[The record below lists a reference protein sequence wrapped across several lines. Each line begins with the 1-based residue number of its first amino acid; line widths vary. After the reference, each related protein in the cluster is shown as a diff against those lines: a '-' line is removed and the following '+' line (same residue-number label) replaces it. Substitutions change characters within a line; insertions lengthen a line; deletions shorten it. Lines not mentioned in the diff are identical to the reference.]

1 MGIEV
6 NQGLTVNDTTES
18 TDYQTGSVIVKGG
31 VGIAKNL
38 HVHGETVLDG
48 DLTIPAGSVHVNN
61 LDSELTT
68 VINTVAQHSTDIAAL
83 INTSGTPTQAAASAA
98 AAAASAAAAHQD
110 ALDAAAQASAA
121 AASATQGAN
130 SATSAA
136 ASQVSATAAAA
147 DAADALA
154 AAIIAQGD
162 AETAATTATI
172 KAGNASVSASQAA
185 TSATNAAGSASTAST
200 AATTATTAATN
211 AGNSANAA
219 VTSASNAAS
228 SATGAGNSASQ
239 ASTNAGVASTSA
251 TNAANSATAAA
262 TSSSQAATS
271 ATNAATSATTASNAA
286 TTATTQANAANTS
299 AANAA
304 TSASAASN
312 SATQAASS
320 ATSAAGSA
328 SAASNSASIATG
340 SATTA
345 GTSATAAANSATIA
359 QTAATNAANSATA
372 SVQSYNNL
380 SAKIDNNIASLG
392 GNYVGYSTY
401 NAGVSGNRWL
411 NNFPA
416 GATITQN
423 IGDPTGGTE
432 AVRFTGSNTTN
443 ALLRVEF
450 PAVTANGTD
459 TYTCSFYA
467 RLISGSNVNLK
478 SDLADKTTVFSL
490 YFSKLI
496 VNEWVRIDYSGIPTA
511 GSLGWIDLVNN
522 LTLDVVIDFWGVQVE
537 KGKVPTAYIKTAGTP
552 VISRS
557 TVQADLVT
565 EQSVRASADTAISN
579 NVTALTSTVNTK
591 TRVFRQST
599 QPTPTAVGDA
609 WFDTGN
615 NNKLYIWN
623 GTAWT
628 LTQDNTKNTTFYQ
641 GTAPTALAVGDL
653 WVDTANSNSL
663 KRWNGTS
670 WVAVD
675 NAQIAT
681 TAAALTTEQTT
692 RANADTA
699 LANSITSLS
708 ATVSTEITDRTNGDA
723 ANAATIATTNANLV
737 TEQTTRAT
745 ADAALSQSLLD
756 LSSSISGGFSPY
768 QTWNFTS
775 GVDTWTSG
783 GCTIAASGGYLT
795 VTSSSADPIIRVGSL
810 SITGSQYFIVKAR
823 VKRTAGTNWD
833 GKCYYTTGSHGE
845 SGLYYK
851 QLTNPGM
858 VIGQW
863 YVLEWAMDALTVG
876 GTDWTSNIITGIRF
890 DLGAA
895 ANDVFVIDW
904 ISIGSNAPPV
914 SYAEFITEQT
924 TRANA
929 VSAVSSSVTSLNSS
943 LSTEITN
950 RINGDNALQTSLN
963 TTNANLVTEQTTRA
977 NADTAIS
984 NSVTSLTA
992 TVNTKARVYRQSTQ
1006 PTGTTVGD
1014 IWINTSSNNLLKV
1027 WDGTAWQTTQDNSK
1041 NTTFYQGTA
1050 PTAVATG
1057 DLWIDTAN
1065 NNSLKRW
1072 NGTSW
1077 VAVDNAQIATTAA
1090 NLITEQTTR
1099 ANADNALASDITALT
1114 TTVTNNYNTLN
1125 SAITTE
1131 TTARTN
1137 GDSTNATAIT
1147 NLTSTVN
1154 TKARVFRQGT
1164 QPTATATG
1172 DIWINTSSNNLLK
1185 VWDGTV
1191 WQTSQDN
1198 SKNTTFYQGTAPT
1211 AVATGDLWVDT
1222 ANSNSLKR
1230 WNGTS
1235 WVAVDNTS
1243 FATSAALTTEQTTR
1257 ANADTAISNS
1267 VTSLTATVNTKARVF
1282 RQGTQ
1287 PTATATGDIWINT
1300 SSNNLLKVWDGTA
1313 WQTTQDNS
1321 KNTTFYQGTAPT
1333 AIATGDLWVD
1343 TANSNSLKRWNG
1355 TSWVAVDNTSFA
1367 TSAALTT
1374 EQTTRAN
1381 ADIAL
1386 SSTLTSLRASFDGAA
1401 VSASVQPPNSN
1412 LDIEDA
1418 SGKPLGI
1425 EPVDNITVRTGVAF
1439 GDANKN
1445 WITLVDTVDSSI
1457 AYGFP
1462 AIAIDDNLTYTVTV
1476 THKSPT
1482 TSTTGLYIR
1491 MNELNTDLP
1500 AGFTHVGSGG
1510 GSLTTTRTGY
1520 KDLQANGPLPGTT
1533 WVTNTFTYTPTAGT
1547 RFASLSFYKW
1557 SALAVNVEYHLMKAT
1572 VTSSTDGIVS
1582 SIASTNAAITSE
1594 ATTRANADT
1603 AISNTVSTLTSTV
1616 NTKARVYRQSTQP
1629 TGTTVGDIWINTS
1642 SNNLLKVW
1650 DGTAWQTTQDNSK
1663 NTTFYQ
1669 GTAPTAVATGDL
1681 WIDTANNNSLK
1692 RWNGTAWVAVDNTS
1706 FATSAA
1712 LTTEQTTR
1720 ANADTAISNSVTSL
1734 TATVNT
1740 KARVYRQSTQ
1750 PTGTT
1755 VGDIWIDSDD
1765 NNKMRVW
1772 DGTTWNLSQ
1781 DNTKNTTFYQG
1792 TAPTAL
1798 AVGDLWVDSANG
1810 NSIKRWNGTAWV
1822 AVDNTTFATSAALT
1836 TEQNTR
1842 ATADTALSNS
1852 ITSLTATVTNNYNTL
1867 NSAIT
1872 TETSARTTADNTNAT
1887 AITTLSS
1894 RVGASSG
1901 VVSGNL
1907 LKYSEDLSNAVW
1919 IKSANTAVS
1928 SNTTTSPIGDN
1939 TADKLYESTTTSSQ
1953 HYIYQNVTIP
1963 AGTNTTFSVYA
1974 KSGERSYLY
1983 IGFGAASG
1991 SPKNYTVFNLNTG
2004 TVVGTPPSALQVN
2017 NPPQIDDVG
2026 GGWWRISVGGVVSA
2040 SETSVNAVC
2049 YLYNGSTATY
2059 AGTANW
2065 GLYLWGMQWNIGA
2078 AAAPYLATTSTAVS
2092 DGSSHYVDIQTLQTT
2107 TNGLSGQYTVKINNN
2122 NSISG
2127 FGLASTAVNGTPTS
2141 AFVVSADEFAIVD
2154 PNVNYTGGTS
2164 PSVSNIPFQIVGGV
2178 TYIKSA
2184 NINTATI
2191 KTLHLADASVVNSV
2205 SVTVNGTSITSGST
2219 FTTTTYLTPPASG
2232 LPADRGW
2239 VYVIAEA
2246 EWLANAS
2253 AAYRGLIELEYSLD
2267 LGATW
2272 TPMSVYA
2279 PQSQMFVDT
2288 SGSTTAG
2295 FSHVMTRFISSNTT
2309 RAMNGVNNI
2318 YVRATF
2324 SHSAAGT
2331 RSINFIQLTAMEFRR

>member
-1014 IWINTSSNNLLKV
+1014 IWI
-1027 WDGTAWQTTQDNSK
+1027 
-1041 NTTFYQGTA
+1041 
-1050 PTAVATG
+1050 
-1057 DLWIDTAN
+1057 
-1065 NNSLKRW
+1065 
-1072 NGTSW
+1072 
-1077 VAVDNAQIATTAA
+1077 
-1090 NLITEQTTR
+1090 
-1099 ANADNALASDITALT
+1099 
-1114 TTVTNNYNTLN
+1114 
-1125 SAITTE
+1125 
-1131 TTARTN
+1131 
-1137 GDSTNATAIT
+1137 
-1147 NLTSTVN
+1147 
-1154 TKARVFRQGT
+1154 
-1164 QPTATATG
+1164 
-1172 DIWINTSSNNLLK
+1172 
-1185 VWDGTV
+1185 
-1191 WQTSQDN
+1191 
-1198 SKNTTFYQGTAPT
+1198 
-1211 AVATGDLWVDT
+1211 
-1222 ANSNSLKR
+1222 
-1230 WNGTS
+1230 
-1235 WVAVDNTS
+1235 
-1243 FATSAALTTEQTTR
+1243 
-1257 ANADTAISNS
+1257 
-1267 VTSLTATVNTKARVF
+1267 
-1282 RQGTQ
+1282 
-1287 PTATATGDIWINT
+1287 
-1300 SSNNLLKVWDGTA
+1300 
-1313 WQTTQDNS
+1313 
-1321 KNTTFYQGTAPT
+1321 
-1333 AIATGDLWVD
+1333 
-1343 TANSNSLKRWNG
+1343 
-1355 TSWVAVDNTSFA
+1355 
-1367 TSAALTT
+1367 
-1374 EQTTRAN
+1374 
-1381 ADIAL
+1381 
-1386 SSTLTSLRASFDGAA
+1386 
-1401 VSASVQPPNSN
+1401 
-1412 LDIEDA
+1412 
-1418 SGKPLGI
+1418 
-1425 EPVDNITVRTGVAF
+1425 
-1439 GDANKN
+1439 
-1445 WITLVDTVDSSI
+1445 
-1457 AYGFP
+1457 
-1462 AIAIDDNLTYTVTV
+1462 
-1476 THKSPT
+1476 
-1482 TSTTGLYIR
+1482 
-1491 MNELNTDLP
+1491 
-1500 AGFTHVGSGG
+1500 
-1510 GSLTTTRTGY
+1510 
-1520 KDLQANGPLPGTT
+1520 
-1533 WVTNTFTYTPTAGT
+1533 
-1547 RFASLSFYKW
+1547 
-1557 SALAVNVEYHLMKAT
+1557 
-1572 VTSSTDGIVS
+1572 
-1582 SIASTNAAITSE
+1582 
-1594 ATTRANADT
+1594 
-1603 AISNTVSTLTSTV
+1603 
-1616 NTKARVYRQSTQP
+1616 
-1629 TGTTVGDIWINTS
+1629 
-1642 SNNLLKVW
+1642 
-1650 DGTAWQTTQDNSK
+1650 
-1663 NTTFYQ
+1663 
-1669 GTAPTAVATGDL
+1669 
-1681 WIDTANNNSLK
+1681 
-1692 RWNGTAWVAVDNTS
+1692 
-1706 FATSAA
+1706 
-1712 LTTEQTTR
+1712 
-1720 ANADTAISNSVTSL
+1720 
-1734 TATVNT
+1734 
-1740 KARVYRQSTQ
+1740 
-1750 PTGTT
+1750 
-1755 VGDIWIDSDD
+1755 DSDD

>member
-1185 VWDGTV
+1185 VWDGT
-1191 WQTSQDN
+1191 
-1198 SKNTTFYQGTAPT
+1198 
-1211 AVATGDLWVDT
+1211 
-1222 ANSNSLKR
+1222 
-1230 WNGTS
+1230 
-1235 WVAVDNTS
+1235 
-1243 FATSAALTTEQTTR
+1243 
-1257 ANADTAISNS
+1257 
-1267 VTSLTATVNTKARVF
+1267 
-1282 RQGTQ
+1282 
-1287 PTATATGDIWINT
+1287 
-1300 SSNNLLKVWDGTA
+1300 A